1 MLDKQGA
8 FDLLKKHNIPYTL
21 HEHAPIFTVA
31 EGDALGDAFH
41 AKSTKNL
48 FLRDKKKR
56 EYYLVTLPC
65 HKAIDL
71 EVLKNNIPS
80 RRLSFGSEEEL
91 ETMLG
96 IKSGSVNPLCI
107 LNDVD
112 KKVVMVFDRSMI
124 GQEIGIHPMSNDA
137 TILLKFE
144 DLLKLLQ
151 EQGHTVVLCDI

>member
-8 FDLLKKHNIPYTL
+8 FDLLKAHNIPYEL

-31 EGDALGDAFH
+31 QGDAMGDAFH
-41 AKSTKNL
+41 DSSTKNL

-71 EVLKNNIPS
+71 ETLKNTIPS
-80 RRLSFGSEEEL
+80 RRLSFGSAAEL
-91 ETMLG
+91 ESMMG
-96 IKSGSVNPLCI
+96 VKSGSVNPLAI

-112 KKVVMVFDRSMI
+112 KKIVMVFDQSMA
-124 GQEIGIHPMSNDA
+124 GQKIGIHPMSNDA
-137 TILLKFE
+137 TIIVKFE
-144 DLLKLLQ
+144 DILKLV
-151 EQGHTVVLCDI
+151 EESGHTVILRNM